1 MCFLGIAV
9 LARGMLRASTPM
21 RRPPPTA
28 LLRKATGAALALGL
42 VLAPSAAH
50 ALTIAISPAYPGNP
64 PSLPRIGTD
73 GKIVQKRPLNLTPEG
88 VSLQDCIDDQ
98 RIRFPLALGDI
109 QTSDGNGSLEVW
121 ASLSG
126 VDCGTQVNRTSAT
139 QVCWKLNGGS
149 NIAVSVNPN
158 VDIAVRE
165 IMSGF
170 ADPKTPNAS
179 QSVCGTV
186 DLANFAVQFLY
197 FAPGQQATPA
207 TSLNLSVQVD
217 TIGPAPPSGLGTKP
231 GNGRITVT
239 WTNISGEGGLS
250 ALTGVRAY
258 CDLQQATTTAPSP
271 SNPDTELVC
280 EGGID
285 DAGTEF
291 DAGCTEVEVDGGT
304 SSGTPTTTEC
314 SSPNFV
320 TSDGSNI
327 LPDQAFNDRFLC
339 GSVTGNTGSSLIA
352 DSFGGRP
359 LENGTTYAVAVAA
372 TDQFGN
378 NGPLS
383 PVVCEFPEAT
393 NDFWDNYGRAGG
405 QAGSTCAA
413 TGAIGAPA
421 GGIGLLAVFGGV
433 VVSFARRMRR
443 KRERSLGTSVT
454 PSDERN
460 TR

>member
-1 MCFLGIAV
+1 
-9 LARGMLRASTPM
+9 MLRASTPM
-21 RRPPPTA
+21 RRPSSNA
-28 LLRKATGAALALGL
+28 FSRKAAGAALALGL
-42 VLAPSAAH
+42 VFAPSAAH
-50 ALTIAISPAYPGNP
+50 ALTVAISPAYPGNP

-73 GKIVQKRPLNLTPEG
+73 GEIVQKRPLNLTPEG

-98 RIRFPLALGDI
+98 KIRFPLALGDI
-109 QTSDGNGSLEVW
+109 QTSDANGSLEAW
-121 ASLSG
+121 ASLGG
-126 VDCGTQVNRTSAT
+126 VDCGTQVNRTAAT
-139 QVCWKLNGGS
+139 QVCWKLGS
-149 NIAVSVNPN
+149 NIPISVNPN
-158 VDIAVRE
+158 VDIPVRA

-170 ADPKTPNAS
+170 ADPKAPNTS
-179 QSVCGTV
+179 ESVCGTV

-207 TSLNLSVQVD
+207 ASLNLSVQVD
-217 TIGPAPPSGLGTKP
+217 TVGPAPPSGLGTKP

-258 CDLQQATTTAPSP
+258 CDLQQATTAAPTP
-271 SNPDTELVC
+271 STPGTELVC

-285 DAGTEF
+285 DAGVEF

-304 SSGTPTTTEC
+304 SDTPTTTEC

-320 TSDGSNI
+320 TSDGAQI
-327 LPDQAFNDRFLC
+327 LPDQAFNDKFLC

-352 DSFGGRP
+352 DSFGGNP
-359 LENGTTYAVAVAA
+359 LVNGTTYAVAVAA

-383 PVVCEFPEAT
+383 SVVCEYPEAT

-405 QAGSTCAA
+405 QAGATCAA

-443 KRERSLGTSVT
+443 KRERSLGTPVT